1 MYLTPD
7 EFQLLERLIYATRPV
22 EIDPAAADHA
32 ETLQE
37 LGLARRTHESWRA
50 TSYGI
55 ARWRAQDGLQ
65 S

>member
-7 EFQLLERLIYATRPV
+7 EFQLLERLIYATGPV
-22 EIDPAAADHA
+22 AIAADAFDEA
-32 ETLQE
+32 ETLQA
-37 LGLARRTHESWRA
+37 LGLARRTHAVWRA

-55 ARWRAQDGLQ
+55 ARWRAQDGLP